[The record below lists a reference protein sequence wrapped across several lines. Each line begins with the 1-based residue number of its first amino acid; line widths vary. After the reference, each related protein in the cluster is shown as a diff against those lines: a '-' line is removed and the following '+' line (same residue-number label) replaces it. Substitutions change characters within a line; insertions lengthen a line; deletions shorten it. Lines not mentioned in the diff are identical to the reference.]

1 MDVNRIFGNLE
12 YSKEYAWESK
22 DHKHTQSFL
31 NEQEMPKQT
40 LRFQADLKTFYNKNI
55 KAEAEF

>member
-1 MDVNRIFGNLE
+1 MPGNV
-12 YSKEYAWESK
+12 K

-31 NEQEMPKQT
+31 NEQEMHKET

-55 KAEAEF
+55 QGEAEL